1 MEFSTTATSTP
12 ISTSRDPD
20 EIQMLDRSLRLATA
34 TDHETVDSCNRKPIF
49 ISVEG
54 NIGAGKTTLIKNM
67 EKKLASDEIVFL
79 KEPVDIWETI
89 RDPVDHESILVKFYR
104 DPHKYAF
111 SFQVMAYASRLSIIR
126 KTIADNPK
134 CKVIICERSLDAD
147 RNIFAKMLYKDGMID
162 SIHFQ
167 IYNHFFNEY
176 SEDYALSGIIY
187 IDADPDVCKS
197 RIEMRARDG
206 ESNIKT
212 DYLKKCRD
220 FHEKWLIHG
229 QDLHEDCDVLR
240 IHTNT
245 HATYD
250 EADPEDCGNKWINRI
265 RLFVEKFM

>member
-1 MEFSTTATSTP
+1 MEFVSNAAATANSTSTSSAHHTNMDDT
-12 ISTSRDPD
+12 STS
-20 EIQMLDRSLRLATA
+20 
-34 TDHETVDSCNRKPIF
+34 NKKPVF

-67 EKKLASDEIVFL
+67 EKRLASEEIVFL
-79 KEPVDIWETI
+79 KEPVDIWESI
-89 RDPVDHESILVKFYR
+89 RDPSDGESILVKFYR
-104 DPHKYAF
+104 DPVKYAF

-134 CKVIICERSLDAD
+134 CKIIICERSLDAD
-147 RNIFAKMLYKDGMID
+147 RNIFAKMLYHDGMID

-176 SEDYALSGIIY
+176 SEDYGLSGIIY
-187 IDADPDVCKS
+187 IDADPEVCKS
-197 RIEMRARDG
+197 RIDMRARNG
-206 ESNIKT
+206 EANIKT

-229 QDLHEDCDVLR
+229 QDLNEDCDVLR
-240 IHTNT
+240 INTNT

-250 EADPEDCGNKWINRI
+250 DADTEDCGNQWINRI
-265 RLFVEKFM
+265 RMFVEKFM